1 MKLVN
6 ATYLC
11 YWGWGWGRTICEYKV
26 KKENEWAAFGFLV
39 WFGFWFFLLEIHHSS
54 IIVLE
59 MRTFCAWIFLASLT
73 ISYAS
78 VTNYSKTQ
86 FWKIAV
92 IKSVPIF
99 SVIISQLWG
108 KDCSLPDGC
117 YHVMLHPFFLFFLF
131 TLDLWLLVLMLFLSI
146 QVWLHLSK
154 AFWSY
159 PWFPE
164 ARRGG

>member
-1 MKLVN
+1 MLLGMRLRKNNL
-6 ATYLC
+6 
-11 YWGWGWGRTICEYKV
+11 WIQSEKR
-26 KKENEWAAFGFLV
+26 EWVSCFWLFGLV
-39 WFGFWFFLLEIHHSS
+39 WVLVFLLEIHHSS

-78 VTNYSKTQ
+78 VTNYFKTQ

-117 YHVMLHPFFLFFLF
+117 YHVMLHPLFLFFLF